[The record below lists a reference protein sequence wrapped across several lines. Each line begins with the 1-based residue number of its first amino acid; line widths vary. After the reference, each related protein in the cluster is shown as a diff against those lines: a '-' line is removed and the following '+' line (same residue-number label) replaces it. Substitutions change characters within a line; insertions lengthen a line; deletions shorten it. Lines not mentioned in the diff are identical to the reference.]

1 MAQRIYNRNPAA
13 MPERTFVKT
22 KYDTLGTLI
31 KTAGSVANAV
41 KEQNAAM
48 GMKLA
53 TQELI
58 ARAYKN
64 NPESVAGFQAEVEK
78 SLAEYESKG
87 LLPGLSNKLR
97 EAVTLDSATTITAIE
112 SNIKKRDDQIAK
124 IQATQI
130 KDNWNNNMG
139 ELYSVMYRAQI
150 ERDDAAIKQMGQAI
164 AMNKQKGIGLANAIT
179 NTGYVYDKTDREK
192 LASGAY
198 DSGEYFKDA
207 VDTLGIEALDRF
219 DKEVF
224 TNIDKYRAETGIT
237 RKEYDAQR
245 KYIDERK
252 KQLQAMK
259 EAGLKNNAELAA
271 INALETADF
280 TEADELAKYIDNDDF
295 LKAAHEAL
303 ESPTSIESAQ
313 KAGAFLD
320 VISRLEPILTDTED
334 TPDGFNRRMAASTEI
349 LRAYTDFAR
358 TNNVD
363 PNDRQVFLSS
373 LAKSLKDPQFSQALQ
388 PMFSESALT
397 EAMQMQ
403 FAPVMKT
410 DAEIIKNITDKYGN
424 NPVITGPKIK
434 RALEQRDAT
443 RKYMLANDT
452 TDKIRMQDERNR
464 RNAQSIAQTAK
475 EQMLIAALAGDYD
488 TVNNIYNAANKEIIK
503 TMSSVVI
510 PSYEWDR
517 LEKEFDQGKP
527 ALLECNGR
535 VYQFQG
541 FTAKGAIFK

>member
-53 TQELI
+53 SQELI

-78 SLAEYESKG
+78 SLADYEAKG

-139 ELYSVMYRAQI
+139 ELYGVMYRAQI

-192 LASGAY
+192 LASGSY

-237 RKEYDAQR
+237 RKEYEAQR

-424 NPVITGPKIK
+424 NPAIAGPKIK
-434 RALEQRDAT
+434 RALEQRDAA
-443 RKYMLANDT
+443 RKYMLTNDT

-488 TVNNIYNAANKEIIK
+488 TVNEIYNAANKEIIK
-503 TMSSVVI
+503 AMSSVVI